1 MTKKRIFSKR
11 TEAAKKAW
19 RTRRSKAKKRSEA
32 AKKAWRTRR
41 SKAKKRSEAAKKA
54 AATRKRNAAKRSNA
68 TKSKTKRKSTTKIS
82 NAAKIVSRRGGK
94 GAGVIYALSNPS
106 WPGWIKIGMSV
117 TGLSIESR
125 YNTSYPYRDAK
136 LIEEVRVSS
145 RSKAERRIHKL
156 VEEKSKARKNEWFR
170 ISQKEVR
177 RFMRV
182 VGNEF

>member
-1 MTKKRIFSKR
+1 MTKKRTNS
-11 TEAAKKAW
+11 
-19 RTRRSKAKKRSEA
+19 KRSEA
-32 AKKAWRTRR
+32 AKKGWRTRR
-41 SKAKKRSEAAKKA
+41 AKA
-54 AATRKRNAAKRSNA
+54 TKRSNA
-68 TKSKTKRKSTTKIS
+68 AKSKTKRKSTNKKGLSKAKRSAASGKRS
-82 NAAKIVSRRGGK
+82 NAAKTISRRGGK
-94 GAGVIYALSNPS
+94 GAGLIYALANPS

-117 TGLSIESR
+117 TGLNIESR